1 MSELPGGI
9 HLIDLVYAGLN
20 RTMAS
25 YLIPG
30 KDGALMLVET
40 GPYSLL
46 SQLEATIEELGF
58 ELDRLTDVLVTHI
71 HLDHAGSAGALAR
84 RYDANVWVHEGGA
97 PFLIDPER
105 LINSSRRVYGEEF
118 DELMKGAEPLP
129 ETNVIAVNDGDE
141 FELHGRT
148 AGLSRRQR

>member
-1 MSELPGGI
+1 
-9 HLIDLVYAGLN
+9 
-20 RTMAS
+20 MAS

-30 KDGALMLVET
+30 KDGAFMLVET

-84 RYDANVWVHEGGA
+84 VIKVDVRDQHVSEITRARPVRSPGA
-97 PFLIDPER
+97 TTPTSGCTR
-105 LINSSRRVYGEEF
+105 
-118 DELMKGAEPLP
+118 
-129 ETNVIAVNDGDE
+129 AVP
-141 FELHGRT
+141 R
-148 AGLSRRQR
+148 S

>member
-1 MSELPGGI
+1 
-9 HLIDLVYAGLN
+9 
-20 RTMAS
+20 MAS

-30 KDGALMLVET
+30 KDGAFMLVET

-105 LINSSRRVYGEEF
+105 LRSEEHTSELQSRG
-118 DELMKGAEPLP
+118 
-129 ETNVIAVNDGDE
+129 
-141 FELHGRT
+141 
-148 AGLSRRQR
+148 Q